1 MKTYNDLVQALAQH
15 SGLMMS
21 QLTQIIKTAPLRY
34 KKFYIKKRNGAL
46 REVAQPAREVKLIQ
60 RWLVNQLEQTLPI
73 SSASTAYQ
81 KDASIKKNAALHINS
96 KYLLKMDFKDFFPS
110 ITALDIK
117 KHLIKYCGN
126 DYDQEA
132 IDLIVQAC
140 TWSSDRTSN
149 LKLCIGA
156 PSSPLLSNS
165 IMYDFD
171 CIIETHTSSSA
182 ITYSRYADDL
192 IFSCNE
198 KNVLSNYPELV
209 EKTTR
214 ELTYP
219 KLLIN
224 NNKTIHASKSGKRMV
239 TGIIITPD
247 NKLSVGRNRKRL
259 IRAMYHRFTKGEL
272 NEEEILKMF
281 GLINFTNDVESGF
294 ARKFKRK

>member
-15 SGLMMS
+15 SGLMIS
-21 QLTQIIKTAPLRY
+21 QLTSIIKTAPLRY
-34 KKFYIKKRNGAL
+34 KKFYIKKRNGTL

-60 RWLVNQLEQTLPI
+60 RWLVNQLEQTLPV
-73 SSASTAYQ
+73 SHASTAYK
-81 KDASIKKNAALHINS
+81 KDASIKKNATLHINS
-96 KYLLKMDFKDFFPS
+96 RYLLKMDFKDFFPS

-117 KHLIKYCGN
+117 KHLNKYCGSY
-126 DYDQEA
+126 YDQEA

-171 CIIETHTSSSA
+171 CIIETHTSSNA

-192 IFSCNE
+192 IFSCND
-198 KNVLSNYPELV
+198 KYILSSYPELV
-209 EKTTR
+209 KKITQ

-224 NNKTIHASKSGKRMV
+224 NNKTIQASKSGKRMV
-239 TGIIITPD
+239 TGIVITPD
-247 NKLSVGRNRKRL
+247 HQLSVGRSRKRL
-259 IRAMYHRFTKGEL
+259 VRAMYHRFTKGEL
-272 NEEEILKMF
+272 NEEETLKMF
-281 GLINFTNDVESGF
+281 GLINFINDIEIGF
-294 ARKFKRK
+294 ASKIKSR